1 LPNAARLATESRRVE
16 PALLRAAKP
25 RRKAALGTPT
35 RETACQMVAAAS
47 PPQPFLSSATPHE
60 YTLGAHTGAT
70 ACGNAATA
78 STFFSFSPSPS
89 YGLLGAAVAMRAS
102 LAATAISAS
111 LAATA
116 IHASLA
122 ATAINA
128 SRSHGRHHVRQR
140 SSRVDVLFLLAVA
153 TLRCVRH
160 GSSRVAVAAAATYFV
175 AVSFFSRF
183 LSTVF
188 EAGRWPFLID
198 SAIPEGKP
206 AVTTHHADHKN
217 FVLAQLRF
225 LLNPPP
231 LG

>member
-1 LPNAARLATESRRVE
+1 
-16 PALLRAAKP
+16 
-25 RRKAALGTPT
+25 
-35 RETACQMVAAAS
+35 MVAAAS
-47 PPQPFLSSATPHE
+47 PSQPFRSSATPRE

-70 ACGNAATA
+70 ACGNAAAA
-78 STFFSFSPSPS
+78 STSFSFSPSPS
-89 YGLLGAAVAMRAS
+89 YRLLVAAVAMRAS
-102 LAATAISAS
+102 LAATAIRASTATVAMRAS

-122 ATAINA
+122 AAAIHA

-153 TLRCVRH
+153 TLHCVRH

-183 LSTVF
+183 LSTVPKF

-198 SAIPEGKP
+198 SAIPEGMP
-206 AVTTHHADHKN
+206 AVTTHHADHKKC
-217 FVLAQLRF
+217 VLAQLRF
-225 LLNPPP
+225 LLNPP